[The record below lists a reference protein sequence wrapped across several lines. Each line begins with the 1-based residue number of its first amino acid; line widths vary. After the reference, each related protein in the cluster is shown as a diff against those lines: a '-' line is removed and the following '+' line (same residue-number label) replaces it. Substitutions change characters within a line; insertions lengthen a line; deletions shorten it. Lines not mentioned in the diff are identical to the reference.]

1 MANGNI
7 KIYTDEDVNPIIA
20 AHLRRDGYDA
30 LSAHDAERVNQGIP
44 DDEQLEYA
52 NQQDRAIFTFNVAD
66 YIELFASLTDDFVLR
81 DVQWKAKDKIHRGII
96 VCRRIENIGELIR
109 RLKRHID
116 TVPPEVQNN
125 LLLWLV

>member
-20 AHLRRDGYDA
+20 AHLRRDGCDA
-30 LSAHDAERVNQGIP
+30 LSAHDAGRVNQGIP

-52 NQQDRAIFTFNVAD
+52 NQQGRAIFTFNVAD
-66 YIELFASLTDDFVLR
+66 YIELDT
-81 DVQWKAKDKIHRGII
+81 QWKAKDKIHRGII
-96 VCRRIENIGELIR
+96 VCKRIENIGELIR